1 MKYENNTIFR
11 QISCILF
18 TGCDCR
24 CVHRVCSNKMLGK
37 LWRDQRH
44 TLPVKCN
51 YNTMLQKKKILA
63 IIETVIIWNSSFW
76 YWFQRSYFI
85 SEKPFT
91 LNVCI
96 KLYLNFLLVM
106 GFGFN
111 GSICAQK
118 KPGEVKITVCVLYNR
133 CLHHTLF
140 EYINNDYWRWSS
152 DIFVATHFQPMWCR
166 GVVINVNGWNTLTK
180 YILYIDFNNTLF
192 GSQIFMKGV
201 DLRRTKVKTNT
212 C

>member
-1 MKYENNTIFR
+1 MKTIQSFAKYHAFFSLVVIVVVCIVFVRTKCWGNYEETRGTLCQLNVITI
-11 QISCILF
+11 
-18 TGCDCR
+18 R
-24 CVHRVCSNKMLGK
+24 C
-37 LWRDQRH
+37 
-44 TLPVKCN
+44 
-51 YNTMLQKKKILA
+51 YKKKILA
-63 IIETVIIWNSSFW
+63 IIGTVIIWNSSFW